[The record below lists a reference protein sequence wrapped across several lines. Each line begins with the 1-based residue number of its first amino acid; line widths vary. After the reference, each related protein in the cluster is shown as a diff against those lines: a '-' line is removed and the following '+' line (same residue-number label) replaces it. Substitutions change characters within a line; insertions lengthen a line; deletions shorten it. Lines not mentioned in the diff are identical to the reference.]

1 MKKIVSEV
9 KNICY
14 NQTKL
19 LNYRAGGEIGKH
31 IRLRSVWGNP
41 WGFKSPPAHQYYKNR
56 FVFVREAAGCV

>member
-41 WGFKSPPAHQYYKNR
+41 WGFKSPPAQFN
-56 FVFVREAAGCV
+56 